1 MQFTLFS
8 NAFAKE
14 GEYRDIPFSEV
25 ANYPL
30 GLHEDKK
37 QSPMAFFGRLKNN
50 NRSSG
55 YVVLSRDGIVL
66 DFDHVD
72 MEITDRI
79 HDALKGFN
87 HWVHST
93 HSHDPKGNHHSL
105 RVLVPTT
112 EPMTKEDFPHVV
124 DNFVFKNPRLKE
136 LHDEG
141 YLDMSIKDVTRHFFL
156 PSAHP
161 DRKDKTYN
169 HIKGGT
175 PYIPDTRKRTT
186 ANSASSGEPVVTQRN
201 ISLTKEAGRL
211 ISLHKHKPTVVR
223 EALAFNEK
231 FNPPLDIQEAMTVIN
246 SIWKKHFKDNPEDT
260 PITEIPSGRRSYTI
274 EEYRGLPPVE
284 WLVYNLIEDKSMNA
298 IYGAS
303 GSTKSFLAID
313 LGMHLALGM
322 DWFSYEVYKP
332 IPVIYVAV
340 EGGGGLLKRIDGW
353 IKTHN
358 NTTPKNFIIDRDV
371 ISPKDEKSVDG
382 FIDFYKDKGFKDG
395 MIIVDTLNANA
406 RSSGIDE
413 NGPEMG
419 LVVAAFQKINIALNC
434 SYTLVHHTGKDESKG
449 MRGHTSVHASMD
461 TILYVQKKDS
471 GKSWTL
477 EKIKEGEDG
486 ITYGYFTD
494 VVETTEDSKGNMQT
508 TLVVRPSIRLEK
520 QEKRINFRG
529 NQKVIWN
536 YVKDYLY
543 PLESKRADVD
553 SLLNAIY
560 ERWSEHP
567 TDKRKH
573 DARKV
578 ITTLKNYGILETGTF
593 IDPDTKHKEIDQIWI
608 TKKGLEY

>member
-1 MQFTLFS
+1 MNPQGTAWSPTLDELLS
-8 NAFAKE
+8 PQLQVVNKKEDASGTVYAKLADN
-14 GEYRDIPFSEV
+14 YRRNENVIEKWC
-25 ANYPL
+25 Y
-30 GLHEDKK
+30 
-37 QSPMAFFGRLKNN
+37 
-50 NRSSG
+50 
-55 YVVLSRDGIVL
+55 VL
-66 DFDHVD
+66 DIDKSPYDVG
-72 MEITDRI
+72 MMLTEG
-79 HDALKGFN
+79 LQGFQGCF
-87 HWVHST
+87 HT
-93 HSHDPKGNHHSL
+93 TYSHDPKRQMYCYRVILPTDKSVAPDDYETGFLNLVDDNKVLSRL
-105 RVLVPTT
+105 RDESILD
-112 EPMTKEDFPHVV
+112 MTAKDKGRFYYDFSCPPDREDFAYIHKL
-124 DNFVFKNPRLKE
+124 N
-136 LHDEG
+136 
-141 YLDMSIKDVTRHFFL
+141 
-156 PSAHP
+156 
-161 DRKDKTYN
+161 
-169 HIKGGT
+169 GGT

-186 ANSASSGEPVVTQRN
+186 ANSVSSGEPVVTQRN

-322 DWFSYEVYKP
+322 DWFGYEVYKP

-471 GKSWTL
+471 GKRWTL

-494 VVETTEDSKGNMQT
+494 VVETIEDSKGNMQT
-508 TLVVRPSIRLEK
+508 TLVVRPSVRLEK